1 MKKVLKKLIVLCL
14 CLFLMTGCDLKEIIK
29 ELLAATS
36 TSSSQQ
42 IGGENNEGCAVYSTL
57 DVLVEE
63 QGVSLLSSKSELEQV
78 FDKVDESTFMAT
90 ACYMVSGT
98 RYERLASGFIIKK
111 EVLEDAYKYYLV
123 SSASKLFYRGTE
135 NGSTVVNRTPE
146 YVEVVFGNYKRYY
159 AKVEGYYERLDIV
172 ILSIETK
179 DEFTPLTLGDSDNLI
194 LGDDVYSMGTPEIGI
209 SLLNTMIKGH
219 ISKLNASSNLYYNDE
234 QIATYITHQFDA
246 PTNYG
251 MEGGPVFLENG
262 DVVGILTYKF
272 AAADEY
278 ESLSRFIPINNVKNC
293 LEALTSKKEYAIPTV
308 GIQVI
313 DLYNAVALYGVTW
326 TDSIDLFEGCYIDE
340 VVAGG
345 AAEKAGITADSVIVG
360 AYLNDEYF
368 EVKGSNY
375 ISIILTRYKQGDTL
389 KVEVQYQDTKK
400 VHVIFGD

>member
-14 CLFLMTGCDLKEIIK
+14 CLFMMTGCDLKEIIK
-29 ELLAATS
+29 ELLAAS
-36 TSSSQQ
+36 SSSSSQQ

-57 DVLVEE
+57 DVVIEE
-63 QGVSLLSSKSELEQV
+63 EGVSLLSDKSELEKV
-78 FDKVDESTFMAT
+78 FEKVDESTFMAT
-90 ACYMVSGT
+90 ACYVVAGT

-123 SSASKLFYRGTE
+123 SSASKLFYRGSDSG
-135 NGSTVVNRTPE
+135 NAVVNRSPE
-146 YVEVVFGNYKRYY
+146 YVEVVFGNYQRYY

-172 ILSIETK
+172 ILSIQTK
-179 DEFTPLTLGDSDNLI
+179 DELTPLTLGDSDNLI
-194 LGDDVYSMGTPEIGI
+194 LGDDVYSMGTPEIGV

-219 ISKLNASSNLYYNDE
+219 MSKLNVSSNLYYNNE

-251 MEGGPVFLENG
+251 MEGGPVFLANG

-293 LEALTSKKEYAIPTV
+293 LEALTSNKEYAIPTV

-326 TDSIDLFEGCYIDE
+326 TDSMELYEGCYIDQ

-345 AAEKAGITADSVIVG
+345 AADKANILSNSVIVG
-360 AYLNDEYF
+360 AYLNDEYY
-368 EVKGSNY
+368 EIKGSNY
-375 ISIILTRYKQGDTL
+375 ISIVLSRYKEGDTL
-389 KVEVQYQDTKK
+389 KFEVQYQNEKK